1 MTSIKTIIF
10 LLLSGS
16 RAATINSRDYR
27 PDEHLMLVDCGVGA
41 DGTAKSNVMA
51 YYAGSYNPGGGDTKW
66 VQPDMIANVPW
77 DGSYPWRSSGVATT
91 FSNGDTFQVA
101 INPAIKDW
109 EESKS
114 YAGDAKHTF
123 GNEFKCWAEHGKP
136 AFDLP
141 DGTACTSAY
150 ICFHQPDNPPPAPAT
165 DFQVVTDYGMSK
177 EEIQVRVQGTN
188 SEVADWTPEAAFSH
202 INEDDEGLQCKG
214 TSYSIGNDCSI
225 TFDDCFFSAREN
237 VPSMK
242 KTLIE
247 AVAPAVAKTSVT
259 KTGRYSGSCRNEGM
273 CEPDYEFE
281 YLEYTYP
288 VTGTVLEEAKDRQG
302 LFYFE
307 DVLTVQQGEQIALN
321 LDVRPN
327 SKNTRDLDIK
337 ISYELETEDANRASK
352 GALEYRIK
360 WFKKVVRY
368 LE

>member
-10 LLLSGS
+10 LLFSGC

-41 DGTAKSNVMA
+41 DGTAKSNAMA
-51 YYAGSYNPGGGDTKW
+51 YYAGTYNPGGGDTKW

-165 DFQVVTDYGMSK
+165 APATDFQVVTDYGMSK

-225 TFDDCFFSAREN
+225 IFDDCFFSAREN

-247 AVAPAVAKTSVT
+247 AVAPAVAKTNVT

-288 VTGTVLEEAKDRQG
+288 VTGTVLVSVLPDGKRDKASTQARIHWTVSCPSAGICGSFCDDNLQSIISFATG
-302 LFYFE
+302 LAGMPP
-307 DVLTVQQGEQIALN
+307 VGEWACAAC
-321 LDVRPN
+321 
-327 SKNTRDLDIK
+327 K
-337 ISYELETEDANRASK
+337 
-352 GALEYRIK
+352 
-360 WFKKVVRY
+360 
-368 LE
+368 